1 MKNDSRLKNIM
12 LPAHIAD
19 MFARSPE
26 VLIAGSADE
35 IASHVCPSA
44 GGKFAVSYDVPGKGV
59 ITEATVCMAK
69 NGFVANYEEEYMRRR
84 DPACMLIGDDLPTD
98 KDRFSGRF
106 AFDFASVKKDTFAWM
121 TDQRLL
127 AFMFWA
133 GGEAIRIPAL
143 AIVPANAAFFAYG
156 LSLLQGCF
164 DPSALPSPVSPRAIM
179 YVAPTLRHTHFGGKQ
194 IVVHARGDVHEVF
207 SFNLYPG
214 PSAKKGVYGVLL
226 TIGEKEQWITAHASA
241 VRVVTPYDN
250 RTVIMHEGASGGGKS
265 EMLEH
270 VHRQDDGS
278 LLVGT
283 NTVSGETMSIVL
295 PKTCE
300 LKPIADDMALCHPSF
315 QRDNGK
321 LYIRDAE
328 HGWFIRVNHITNYGT
343 DPDIESRSIHPS
355 ERLLFLNID
364 ASPGS
369 TALLWEHIEDA
380 PGKPCPNPRFIFPR
394 SSMPGTIEGACGV
407 DIRSFGVRTP
417 PSTAASPGYGIL
429 GLIQVLPPALAWL
442 WRLVSP
448 RGYDNP
454 SIVADSGI
462 GSEGVGSYW
471 PFATGLRCD
480 QANLLLEQIVRT
492 PRVRYILTPNQH
504 IGAWRVG
511 FMPQW
516 IMREYFARRGSHG
529 FSRNEI
535 HPSPCPLLGYEMNR
549 IVVEGQAI
557 EPFLLHT
564 RLQPE
569 MGDAGFAAGAAVLT
583 AFFREELAHYAAGLS
598 PLGKRIIACCLQ
610 NGGIADYE
618 SLIPSD
624 GFWHEDDGDDTVA
637 AR

>member
-1 MKNDSRLKNIM
+1 MDTASRLKNII
-12 LPAHIAD
+12 LPPHIAD
-19 MFARSPE
+19 VFAHSPHA
-26 VLIAGSADE
+26 VIAGSADE
-35 IASHVCPSA
+35 IAAYVCPSA
-44 GGKFAVSYDVPGKGV
+44 DGKFAVSYAVPGKGEV
-59 ITEATVCMAK
+59 CEATVSIAK

-84 DPACMLIGDDLPTD
+84 DPACMLIGDDMPTD
-98 KDRFSGRF
+98 KDRFRDRF
-106 AFDFASVKKDTFAWM
+106 PFDFASVRKETFAWLA
-121 TDQRLL
+121 DQRLF

-133 GGEAIRIPAL
+133 GGESIRIPAL

-156 LSLLQGCF
+156 LTLLQGCF
-164 DPSALPSPVSPRAIM
+164 DPAALSSPIVPRALM
-179 YVAPTLRHTHFGGKQ
+179 YVAPTFRHTHFGGKQ
-194 IVVHARGDVHEVF
+194 IVVHARGDIHEVF
-207 SFNLYPG
+207 SYNLYPG

-226 TIGEKEQWITAHASA
+226 AIGEKEEWITAHASA

-250 RTVIMHEGASGGGKS
+250 KTVIMHEGASGGGKS

-270 VHRQDDGS
+270 VHRQDDGT

-283 NTVSGETMSIVL
+283 NTVTGEAMSVVL

-328 HGWFIRVNHITNYGT
+328 HGWFIRVDHITSYGT
-343 DPDIESRSIHPS
+343 DPDIESRSIHPK

-380 PGKPCPNPRFIFPR
+380 PGRVCPNPRFIFPR
-394 SSMPGTIEGACGV
+394 SSMPGIISKPVGV

-417 PSTAASPGYGIL
+417 PTTAEHPAFGIL
-429 GLIQVLPPALAWL
+429 GLFHVLPPSLAWL

-448 RGYDNP
+448 RGHANP
-454 SIVADSGI
+454 SIVSEAGM

-471 PFATGLRCD
+471 PFATGRRID

-516 IMREYFARRGSHG
+516 IMREYFARRGGHG
-529 FSRNEI
+529 FQKKEI
-535 HPSPCPLLGYEMNR
+535 QPSPCALLGYEMNR
-549 IVVEGQAI
+549 VVVEGQAI
-557 EPFLLHT
+557 EPFLLHV

-569 MGDAGFAAGAAVLT
+569 VGDAGFAAGAAILT
-583 AFFREELAHYAAGLS
+583 SFFREELANYGNALS
-598 PLGKRIIACCLQ
+598 PLGRRIIDCFLS
-610 NGGIADYE
+610 NGTIADYE
-618 SLIPSD
+618 SLIPSEA
-624 GFWHEDDGDDTVA
+624 FWDEDDDGSG